1 MRSTVSPPSGAR
13 RGCGLLAALGVI
25 ALGLLAGLYPWVT
38 ADRLPRDPTLIPG
51 TPIPEAVRYAVVPAE
66 SDLTLTID
74 AMIGRVSGHAE
85 MKEGTVELL
94 REGDGWRV
102 LTSLT
107 MDLASINVGNDMVNG
122 LIRRTLGADSYPH
135 GVFLARSESALPDIE
150 QASYTVNL
158 IGDLELRGVVQPYT
172 FETVL
177 TFEGDR
183 LVLNATAAVDAKD
196 FGVTV
201 PRIVGSGVMDTT
213 LYVVTV
219 RQPQGAVPGG
229 G

>member
-1 MRSTVSPPSGAR
+1 MRSTASPPSGAR

-51 TPIPEAVRYAVVPAE
+51 TPIPEAVRYTVVPAE

-85 MKEGTVELL
+85 MKEGAVELL

-102 LTSLT
+102 LASLT
-107 MDLASINVGNDMVNG
+107 MDVSSMNVGNDMVNG
-122 LIRRTLGADSYPH
+122 LIRRTLGADAYPH
-135 GVFLARSESALPDIE
+135 GVFLARSERTLPDIE
-150 QASYTVNL
+150 HATYTVDL
-158 IGDLELRGVVQPYT
+158 VGELELRGVVQPYT

-177 TFEGDR
+177 TFDGDR

-196 FGVTV
+196 FGMTV

-213 LYVVTV
+213 LYVVTA
-219 RQPQGAVPGG
+219 RQPAGATPGG